1 MEQFHTEHVIGKM
14 SPFKT
19 ACGEAHSLYKKRNDQ
34 SLKKA
39 SSQQI
44 YGWCLSDQPEKLQVV
59 SGSMGAGQNCKN
71 LFSSLWKTIFL
82 NNSLFPFMLFCLKS
96 VVLPTIFVTFFTHFF
111 LPPPFFFLLSSWPGG
126 PKLNF
131 WVLVCWRQKK
141 KKCQHKLCMHD
152 KMKKNMLLSL
162 P

>member
-1 MEQFHTEHVIGKM
+1 MEQFHTKHLIGKV

-44 YGWCLSDQPEKLQVV
+44 YGWCLSDQPEKLQGV

-71 LFSSLWKTIFL
+71 MFSSL
-82 NNSLFPFMLFCLKS
+82 
-96 VVLPTIFVTFFTHFF
+96 
-111 LPPPFFFLLSSWPGG
+111 
-126 PKLNF
+126 
-131 WVLVCWRQKK
+131 
-141 KKCQHKLCMHD
+141 
-152 KMKKNMLLSL
+152 
-162 P
+162 